1 MTPHAKGWSGQSGP
15 AGGKVAQGR
24 SCQTWAAAADMPVA
38 SWVHSAS
45 PGSRAVLRPEGTAA
59 VQVSLALPSR
69 KLRGEWGSQTKQS
82 PHKSGQNYRWGKGL
96 QVKVPGPLRR
106 IGREEAGG
114 WSFEEEG
121 GGGVAITSH
130 PGQLAST
137 QCAPSSLP
145 NSVLRGDVCESL

>member
-1 MTPHAKGWSGQSGP
+1 MLG
-15 AGGKVAQGR
+15 
-24 SCQTWAAAADMPVA
+24 
-38 SWVHSAS
+38 
-45 PGSRAVLRPEGTAA
+45 PEGTAA

-82 PHKSGQNYRWGKGL
+82 PHKSRQNDKWGKGL

-114 WSFEEEG
+114 RSLGEE

-130 PGQLAST
+130 PGQPAST
-137 QCAPSSLP
+137 QGAPSSLP